1 MIVILSQFFFFWGG
15 EGGGWILQN
24 LISKLTLIIFHP
36 FLPTSSRVLSFN
48 FHINP
53 SQPVAAENH
62 TRFLPIRKI
71 DTWAIGFPQVI
82 LHMGNM
88 CKLEPIGFPYV
99 YSWLRGN
106 LWETYGNIWKTHGTP
121 MGKWWFWYSEPASCH
136 RYSMCFPCI
145 STGFPHVTS
154 QLKLNIRKTYGVS
167 TTGHQQKF
175 EKAYVVLISIPQ
187 VKNHGIAHLPLDDP
201 CLYPPLCDPLPIISI
216 LIILIACDWF
226 ICHTY
231 LSVGIN
237 PCVYH
242 NWKTN

>member
-1 MIVILSQFFFFWGG
+1 MGTKHPNSQVLQRYTQLHKYWLYSLSAMNIVVDDCHLLGSFFFGG
-15 EGGGWILQN
+15 GGGGWILQN

-53 SQPVAAENH
+53 SQPVAAVNH
-62 TRFLPIRKI
+62 TRFLPVRKI

-88 CKLEPIGFPYV
+88 WKLEPIGFPYV
-99 YSWLRGN
+99 YSWLRSN

-154 QLKLNIRKTYGVS
+154 QLKLT
-167 TTGHQQKF
+167 
-175 EKAYVVLISIPQ
+175 
-187 VKNHGIAHLPLDDP
+187 
-201 CLYPPLCDPLPIISI
+201 
-216 LIILIACDWF
+216 
-226 ICHTY
+226 
-231 LSVGIN
+231 
-237 PCVYH
+237 
-242 NWKTN
+242 